1 MIDQTSMMIFAG
13 LCVMGYLS
21 GSVPYGLLLV
31 RAAGLGDV
39 RKFGSGSTGATN
51 VLRAGNK
58 KIAAATLLLD
68 ALKGAVA
75 VWIGSYIAGAFGMA
89 FAGFGAVLGHMF
101 PVWLGFKGGKGIATG
116 AGVML
121 TAMPLIGLIGAA
133 IWIASAVAT
142 RFSSLSSLLACAA
155 MPVLAIT
162 LQRPFPLQAMTVLI
176 AVLIYE
182 RHRGNIARLIAGT
195 EPRIGQK
202 S

>member
-1 MIDQTSMMIFAG
+1 MDQIDAMIFAC
-13 LCVMGYLS
+13 LLLMGYLS

-68 ALKGAVA
+68 ALKGAAA
-75 VWIGSYIAGAFGMA
+75 VWIGGYIDGAFGMA
-89 FAGFGAVLGHMF
+89 FAGLGAVLGHLF

-116 AGVML
+116 AGVLL

-133 IWIASAVAT
+133 IWLASAVVT
-142 RFSSLSSLLACAA
+142 RISSLSSLIACAA
-155 MPVLAIT
+155 MPVLAIA
-162 LQRPFPLQAMTVLI
+162 LQRPFPLQGMTLLI
-176 AVLIYE
+176 AILIFE
-182 RHRGNIARLIAGT
+182 RHRANIARLIAGT
-195 EPRIGQK
+195 EPRIGR
-202 S
+202 

>member
-1 MIDQTSMMIFAG
+1 MDHITMMIFAG
-13 LCVMGYLS
+13 LLVMGYLS

-58 KIAAATLLLD
+58 TIAAATLALD

-75 VWIGSYIAGAFGMA
+75 VWIGAYIDGAFGMA
-89 FAGFGAVLGHMF
+89 FAGLGAVVGHLF

-116 AGVML
+116 AGVLL

-133 IWIASAVAT
+133 IWLACAVLT
-142 RFSSLSSLLACAA
+142 RISSLSSLIACAA
-155 MPVLAIT
+155 MPVLAIA
-162 LQRPFPLQAMTVLI
+162 LQRPFPLQAMTLLI
-176 AVLIYE
+176 AILIFE
-182 RHRGNIARLIAGT
+182 RHRANIARLIAGT
-195 EPRIGQK
+195 EPRIGR
-202 S
+202 

>member
-13 LCVMGYLS
+13 LFALGYLS

-68 ALKGAVA
+68 ALKGAA
-75 VWIGSYIAGAFGMA
+75 AAWIGGYIDGAFGMA
-89 FAGFGAVLGHMF
+89 FAGLGAVLGHLF

-116 AGVML
+116 AGVLL

-133 IWIASAVAT
+133 IWLASAIIT
-142 RFSSLSSLLACAA
+142 RISSLSSLIACAA
-155 MPVLAIT
+155 MPVLAIA
-162 LQRPFPLQAMTVLI
+162 LQRPFPLQGMTVLI
-176 AVLIYE
+176 AILIFE
-182 RHRGNIARLIAGT
+182 RHRANIARLIAGT
-195 EPRIGQK
+195 EPRIGR
-202 S
+202 

>member
-1 MIDQTSMMIFAG
+1 MDQIDAMIFAG
-13 LCVMGYLS
+13 LLLMGYLS

-58 KIAAATLLLD
+58 KIAAATLVLD

-75 VWIGSYIAGAFGMA
+75 VWIGGYIDGAFGMA
-89 FAGFGAVLGHMF
+89 FAGFGAVLGHLF

-116 AGVML
+116 AGVLL

-133 IWIASAVAT
+133 IWLASAIIT
-142 RFSSLSSLLACAA
+142 RISSLSSLIACAA
-155 MPVLAIT
+155 MPVLAIA
-162 LQRPFPLQAMTVLI
+162 LQRPFPLQAMAVLV

-182 RHRGNIARLIAGT
+182 RHRANIARLVAGT
-195 EPRIGQK
+195 EPRIGR
-202 S
+202 